1 MKVLLPFFLLP
12 FFMKGD
18 ETMTNEELYKR
29 LLNRDD
35 LQQIPILYIVTVAFA
50 VVDEMTKVK
59 EHD

>member
-1 MKVLLPFFLLP
+1 
-12 FFMKGD
+12 
-18 ETMTNEELYKR
+18 MTNEELYKR